1 MKKGRAGENDGWKRA
16 RGNKRAKSGRVFSI
30 KEACKEAG
38 GEDRESETSPQHL
51 IIRMG
56 AIERYE
62 RGNQPRS
69 VRRFEIGSEGE
80 HFVGMGD
87 PPGDTLAHNAGQVLT
102 NP

>member
-1 MKKGRAGENDGWKRA
+1 MKKS
-16 RGNKRAKSGRVFSI
+16 RGSKRAKKGHDFMI
-30 KEACKEAG
+30 KEACKSDG
-38 GEDRESETSPQHL
+38 GKDRESKICPQRL
-51 IIRMG
+51 IFRTG

-62 RGNQPRS
+62 RGNQSLS

-80 HFVGMGD
+80 HFVGRGD

>member
-1 MKKGRAGENDGWKRA
+1 MGV
-16 RGNKRAKSGRVFSI
+16 VFSI
-30 KEACKEAG
+30 KEACKGAG
-38 GEDRESETSPQHL
+38 GKDRESKTNPPRL
-51 IIRMG
+51 NFRTG

-80 HFVGMGD
+80 HFVGRGD
-87 PPGDTLAHNAGQVLT
+87 PPRDTLALNAGQVLT